1 MTQEAKNIHNALRQ
15 TRLRLGS
22 FSLSGFSISGLATY
36 HLMPELNFVVD
47 LGECPLAAIPLDNV
61 FLTHAHGDHSR
72 CLMRH
77 HSLRKMTGISKDA
90 TYYMPEFLCEKA
102 KAWIRAEA
110 AFENVP
116 EHKFRSPKIVGMK
129 GGERLKLD
137 RKDLALE
144 AFEVKHSIPAMGCT
158 LYRFK
163 KKLLPEFLGKEASE
177 IIELRAKGVEVTR
190 DVYEPQISFMGD
202 CKIESLRE
210 NIGVFDSE
218 VVVTECTFV
227 DDADAEMAGAKSHTH
242 LNDIVKIL
250 EELGSSAK
258 CKTLVLNHFSMKYS
272 EKQIL
277 QNIEEKIPEG
287 WKEKVKVL
295 L

>member
-1 MTQEAKNIHNALRQ
+1 MTNETKNIHNALRQ
-15 TRLRLGS
+15 TRLKLGS

-36 HLMPELNFVVD
+36 HLMPELNFAVD
-47 LGECPLAAIPLDNV
+47 LGECPLSAIPLDNV

-77 HSLRKMTGISKDA
+77 HSLRKMTGIAKDA
-90 TYYMPEFLCEKA
+90 TYYLPEFLCEKA
-102 KAWIRAEA
+102 TNWIKAEA
-110 AFENVP
+110 LFENVP
-116 EHKFRSPKIVGMK
+116 EHKFRPPKLVGM
-129 GGERLKLD
+129 GNHERLKLD

-163 KKLLPEFLGKEASE
+163 KKLKPEFLGKEPGE
-177 IIELRAKGVEVTR
+177 IIELRKKGVEVTS

-210 NIGVFDSE
+210 NLEVFNSE

-227 DDADAEMAGAKSHTH
+227 EDSDADMAGAKSHTH
-242 LNDIVKIL
+242 LNDIVKLL
-250 EELGSSAK
+250 EELGPGAK

-277 QNIEEKIPEG
+277 SNIEAKLPEA